1 MVAEMKTILD
11 NVIKK
16 ISVPIAEKL
25 VMDKE
30 LLAFEARLRP
40 QLKKHGAKLFVGGSL
55 AKQTLIKRDH
65 TYDIDI
71 FVMFNYARFKNKSH
85 ELSYFLDKILKSS
98 KIPYIRLH
106 GSRDYFQVRFKNLV
120 LELIP
125 ILEIKNASQALNIT
139 DISPL
144 HVSYILRKI
153 KTKPKIT
160 DEIKLAKA
168 FCYAA
173 DCYGAESYILG
184 FSGYSLEVLISYY
197 GSFMN
202 FIKAAVKWNLKD
214 KIIIDPKHYYK
225 NKPKV
230 LEQLNEAKIHSPI
243 ILIDP
248 VQKERN
254 VTAALSYETLN
265 RFIKAAKEFLSHPHE
280 TFFFKEKVEIDKWKI
295 SAKKSKAKFII
306 LKASSLKDKVDVA
319 GAKLKKLYEFLFF
332 SLKKAGFKIAKGFF
346 DFDEKNM
353 NANFYFILKEPAK
366 EYIVSGPPLS
376 VDKKYQEAFKKKWP
390 KAFVKNKKLWAK
402 AKRETDIKKFIR
414 NMDKARLKEMGVKE
428 IKIE

>member
-1 MVAEMKTILD
+1 
-11 NVIKK
+11 
-16 ISVPIAEKL
+16 
-25 VMDKE
+25 
-30 LLAFEARLRP
+30 
-40 QLKKHGAKLFVGGSL
+40 
-55 AKQTLIKRDH
+55 
-65 TYDIDI
+65 
-71 FVMFNYARFKNKSH
+71 
-85 ELSYFLDKILKSS
+85 
-98 KIPYIRLH
+98 
-106 GSRDYFQVRFKNLV
+106 
-120 LELIP
+120 LIP

-144 HVSYILRKI
+144 HVSYILKEI
-153 KTKPKIT
+153 SKKKTLS

-168 FCYAA
+168 FCYAS

-184 FSGYSLEVLISYY
+184 FSGYSLEVLVSHY

-202 FIKAAVKWNLKD
+202 FVKAAVKWNLKD

-280 TFFFKEKVEIDKWKI
+280 TFFFKEKVDINKWKTN
-295 SAKKSKAKFII
+295 AKKSKAKFII
-306 LKASSLKDKVDVA
+306 LKASSSKDKVDVA

-332 SLKKAGFKIAKGFF
+332 SLKKAGFRITRGFF

-366 EYIVSGPPLS
+366 EYIVSGPPLT

-402 AKRETDIKKFIR
+402 AKREIDIKRFIR
-414 NMDKARLKEMGVKE
+414 NIDKARLKEMGMKEVKL
-428 IKIE
+428 I